1 MNAEE
6 MKTGIDTARSI
17 AECVNQYRESGK
29 LQINAII
36 AVMAS
41 YIDSKREQYSARDL
55 TLEEVTELIQEY
67 KPEFA
72 PYTPENAALIRYHE
86 SMCAELTA
94 EQIRSTAEIES
105 QYMAALFKLND
116 NSRILCCE
124 ILQRFMRAAAEV
136 YRAKAAGDLH
146 KAAQK
151 PPPPRTPVPPK
162 TVFPND
168 FITNMTLQNMID
180 KGIQEAKQSGNN
192 YISELIQQPKRGK
205 KEESAMVMLDL
216 DELMKQPETTIE
228 LNMSV
233 YNQYNRAVQAVIC
246 SYCNPKEPEAHTSV
260 SLAAI
265 YRKLTGSDRRGI
277 KAQDLEP
284 LYNSLRLMSKT
295 RLAIDNGLH
304 RYEGALVDIGFE
316 MNSGDLTSCIVEI
329 KGQPVN
335 MRYAA
340 ELQQILNIPPEYL
353 KVLQSDH
360 ERAGSGTRTRD
371 LIEIR
376 ARREKETPSRT
387 AIKSVIARRIC
398 NMNYA
403 PERKR
408 GGGFNNDLINIQNVL
423 DTAGKGLT
431 EEAPTERAANY
442 QRRAD
447 TEYIQTILDNYTA
460 SGIIKGYTPL
470 YDGKTAEQLHG
481 KTSRKKITHFQ
492 IIRNTIIE
500 TTATPSKPKNRK
512 KQG

>member
-6 MKTGIDTARSI
+6 MKTGIDTARTI

-41 YIDSKREQYSARDL
+41 YIDSNRERYGGRDL
-55 TLEEVTELIQEY
+55 TREELTELIEEY
-67 KPEFA
+67 KPEYA
-72 PYTPENAALIRYHE
+72 PITQENAALIRYHE
-86 SMCAELTA
+86 SMCAEMTA
-94 EQIRSTAEIES
+94 EQIRNTAEIDAE
-105 QYMAALFKLND
+105 YMAALFKLND
-116 NSRILCCE
+116 YSRNLCCD
-124 ILQRFMRAAAEV
+124 ILQRFMRSAADL
-136 YRAKAAGDLH
+136 YRIEQQFEKAPAKKQLP
-146 KAAQK
+146 K
-151 PPPPRTPVPPK
+151 TPIPPK

-168 FITNMTLQNMID
+168 YITNMTLQNMID

-192 YISELIQQPKRGK
+192 YISELIQQPKKRGK

-216 DELMKQPETTIE
+216 DELMKQPEMTIE

-246 SYCNPKEPEAHTSV
+246 SYCNPKEPETHTSV

-265 YRKLTGSDRRGI
+265 YRKLTGSGRRGI

-295 RLAIDNGLH
+295 RLAIDDGVH

-360 ERAGSGTRTRD
+360 KRAGSGTRTRE

-403 PERKR
+403 PEKKR
-408 GGGFNNDLINIQNVL
+408 GGFNNDLINIQNVL

-431 EEAPTERAANY
+431 AEATTERAANY

-460 SGIIKGYTPL
+460 SGIIKGYAPL
-470 YDGKTAEQLHG
+470 YEGKTAEQLHG

-492 IIRNTIIE
+492 IIRNTVIE

>member
-1 MNAEE
+1 MNAKE

-36 AVMAS
+36 AVMTS
-41 YIDSKREQYSARDL
+41 YIDSNRERYGDRDL
-55 TLEEVTELIQEY
+55 TQEEAADLIQEY
-67 KPEFA
+67 KPEYA
-72 PYTPENAALIRYHE
+72 PITQENAALIRYHE

-94 EQIRSTAEIES
+94 EQIRNTAEIES
-105 QYMAALFKLND
+105 GYMAALFKLND
-116 NSRILCCE
+116 YSRNLCSD
-124 ILQRFMRAAAEV
+124 ILQRFMKAAADL
-136 YRAKAAGDLH
+136 YRIEQQFIEEPAK
-146 KAAQK
+146 K

-168 FITNMTLQNMID
+168 YITNMTLQNMID

-192 YISELIQQPKRGK
+192 YISELIQQPKKRGK
-205 KEESAMVMLDL
+205 KEESAMIMLDL

-246 SYCNPKEPEAHTSV
+246 SYCNPKEPETHANV

-295 RLAIDNGLH
+295 RLAIDNGVH

-360 ERAGSGTRTRD
+360 KRAGSGTRTRD

-398 NMNYA
+398 NMNC
-403 PERKR
+403 
-408 GGGFNNDLINIQNVL
+408 GNFNNDLINIQNVL

-431 EEAPTERAANY
+431 AEATTERAANY
-442 QRRAD
+442 QRRSD

-460 SGIIKGYTPL
+460 SGIIKGYAPL
-470 YDGKTAEQLHG
+470 YEGKTAEQLRG

-492 IIRNTIIE
+492 IIRNTVIE

>member
-6 MKTGIDTARSI
+6 MKTGVDTARSI

-41 YIDSKREQYSARDL
+41 YIDGNRERYGERNL
-55 TLEEVTELIQEY
+55 TREEATDLIQEY

-72 PYTPENAALIRYHE
+72 PYTPETAALIRYHE

-94 EQIRSTAEIES
+94 EQIRSTAEIEA

-116 NSRILCCE
+116 YSRNLCCD
-124 ILQRFMRAAAEV
+124 ILQRFMKEAAEV
-136 YRAKAAGDLH
+136 YRAKAAGDLQ

-168 FITNMTLQNMID
+168 YITNMTLQNMID

-192 YISELIQQPKRGK
+192 YISELIQQPKKRGK
-205 KEESAMVMLDL
+205 REESAMVMLDL
-216 DELMKQPETTIE
+216 DELMKQPETKIE

-295 RLAIDNGLH
+295 RLAIDNGVH

-403 PERKR
+403 PEKKR
-408 GGGFNNDLINIQNVL
+408 GGFNNDLINIQNVL

-431 EEAPTERAANY
+431 EEATTERAANY

-460 SGIIKGYTPL
+460 SGIIKGYAPL
-470 YDGKTAEQLHG
+470 YEGKTAEQLHG

-492 IIRNTIIE
+492 IIRNTVIE

>member
-6 MKTGIDTARSI
+6 MKTGIDTARTI

-41 YIDSKREQYSARDL
+41 YIDSNRERYGERDL
-55 TLEEVTELIQEY
+55 TREEATELIEEY
-67 KPEFA
+67 KPEYA
-72 PYTPENAALIRYHE
+72 PITQENAALIRYHE
-86 SMCAELTA
+86 SMCAELNA
-94 EQIRSTAEIES
+94 EQIRNTAEIEAD
-105 QYMAALFKLND
+105 YMAALFKLND
-116 NSRILCCE
+116 YSRNLCCD
-124 ILQRFMRAAAEV
+124 ILQCFMRAAADL
-136 YRAKAAGDLH
+136 YRIEQQFQEAPAK
-146 KAAQK
+146 K
-151 PPPPRTPVPPK
+151 PPSPRTPVPRK

-168 FITNMTLQNMID
+168 YITNMTLQNIID

-192 YISELIQQPKRGK
+192 YISELIQQPKKRGK
-205 KEESAMVMLDL
+205 KEETAMVMLDL

-246 SYCNPKEPEAHTSV
+246 SYCNPKEPETHVSV

-295 RLAIDNGLH
+295 RLAIDNGVH

-360 ERAGSGTRTRD
+360 ERAGSRTRTRD

-403 PERKR
+403 PEKKR
-408 GGGFNNDLINIQNVL
+408 GSFNNDLINIQNVL
-423 DTAGKGLT
+423 DTASKGLT
-431 EEAPTERAANY
+431 AEAPTERAAKD

-460 SGIIKGYTPL
+460 SGIIKGYAPL
-470 YDGKTAEQLHG
+470 YEGKTAEQLHG

-492 IIRNTIIE
+492 ILRNTVIE

>member
-6 MKTGIDTARSI
+6 MKTGIDTARFI

-36 AVMAS
+36 AVMAN
-41 YIDSKREQYSARDL
+41 YIDSNRERYGGRDL
-55 TLEEVTELIQEY
+55 TREEATELIEEY
-67 KPEFA
+67 KPEYA
-72 PYTPENAALIRYHE
+72 PITQENAALIRYHE

-94 EQIRSTAEIES
+94 EQIRDTAEIEAG
-105 QYMAALFKLND
+105 YMAALFRLND
-116 NSRILCCE
+116 YSRNLCCE
-124 ILQRFMRAAAEV
+124 ILQRFMRAAAEL
-136 YRAKAAGDLH
+136 YRIEAK
-146 KAAQK
+146 K

-168 FITNMTLQNMID
+168 YITNMTLQNMID
-180 KGIQEAKQSGNN
+180 KSIQEAKQSGNN
-192 YISELIQQPKRGK
+192 YISELIQQPKKRGK
-205 KEESAMVMLDL
+205 KEETAMVMLDL
-216 DELMKQPETTIE
+216 DELMKQSETTIE

-295 RLAIDNGLH
+295 RLAIDNGVH

-353 KVLQSDH
+353 KVFQSDH
-360 ERAGSGTRTRD
+360 ERAGSGARTRD

-403 PERKR
+403 PEKKR
-408 GGGFNNDLINIQNVL
+408 GSFNNDLINIQNVL

-431 EEAPTERAANY
+431 AEATTERAANY

-460 SGIIKGYTPL
+460 NGIIKGYAPL
-470 YDGKTAEQLHG
+470 YEGKTAEQLHG

-492 IIRNTIIE
+492 IIRNAVIE

-512 KQG
+512 KQS